1 VINEQGT
8 ILRFSRKKEE
18 KRERERERE
27 RDRERK
33 RLIMGICSHNYGD

>member
-27 RDRERK
+27 RERQREK
-33 RLIMGICSHNYGD
+33 ETYYGNLLP